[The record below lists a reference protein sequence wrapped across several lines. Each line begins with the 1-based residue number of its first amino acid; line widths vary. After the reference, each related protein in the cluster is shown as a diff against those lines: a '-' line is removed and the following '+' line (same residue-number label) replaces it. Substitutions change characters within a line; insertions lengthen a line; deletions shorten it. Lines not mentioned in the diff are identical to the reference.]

1 MEPFTAEHAKN
12 AEEKRP
18 EKSLP
23 LMNAD
28 HTDYT
33 DRRGLPRINANE
45 REWARIGKATECHD
59 GGAERGGTEKLEDG
73 ANSGREW
80 TLSLTGHGTHVTR
93 VLCGLEA
100 ILTVCK
106 REK

>member
-33 DRRGLPRINANE
+33 DRRGLPRINA
-45 REWARIGKATECHD
+45 D
-59 GGAERGGTEKLEDG
+59 ERGLEQEEIPNLVRMRCEAEVLNGSTLGQSHAKLG
-73 ANSGREW
+73 
-80 TLSLTGHGTHVTR
+80 
-93 VLCGLEA
+93 
-100 ILTVCK
+100 
-106 REK
+106 